1 VPRRDAVLHTI
12 PSPRTSIALVAAACL
27 LLVASSLAA
36 WRLEALHPSDIA
48 FYTAYGDLSRS
59 GELPYRDFRIEYP
72 PGALPAI
79 VLPTLLDSPSW
90 PTDGAIET
98 HSLSIR
104 DYAEERSLPI
114 PDSAEARS
122 LPFHDYAESFA
133 LLMLVIWLATI
144 IGMGVCLAGLRA
156 TLPHWALALG
166 IVAVSPLL
174 LGQMII
180 YGHYDPWPAL
190 LTTSAVAAMVY
201 GRRSLAALVLGLG
214 IAAKLY
220 PVVLLPPLVILAW
233 RRGGG
238 RAAASAV
245 AVTLGTTL
253 AAFLPFLVLA
263 PGNTW
268 WALKAQL
275 ARGVQIESTASAL
288 ATAILNATLK
298 ADVEGIHVPVP
309 TLSVT
314 GDPTGINAATLAGTL
329 VEVLAV
335 GSGVVGAAVLILI
348 WARFARSRASGA
360 EVVLASAAAVTAVLA
375 FGRVLSPQYL
385 VWVMPLV
392 LLVGGRRGLA
402 AGVLLVLAAVVTYV
416 WTHSFYDSFAYKQT
430 VAPTLVLLLRNG
442 LLIALVGVLAW
453 PTRVWGPGQ
462 WRSQRVST

>member
-1 VPRRDAVLHTI
+1 VLHTI
-12 PSPRTSIALVAAACL
+12 PSTRTSIALVAAACL

-36 WRLEALHPSDIA
+36 WRLQALDPSDIP
-48 FYTAYGDLSRS
+48 FYTAYGELSRS

-79 VLPTLLDSPSW
+79 LLPTLFDAPSW
-90 PTDGAIET
+90 PTDGAIKPQ
-98 HSLSIR
+98 SLWIR
-104 DYAEERSLPI
+104 DYAEERSIPI
-114 PDSAEARS
+114 GDYKETRS
-122 LPFHDYAESFA
+122 LPIHDYAESFA

-144 IGMGVCLAGLRA
+144 IGMGVCLAGLRT
-156 TLPHWALALG
+156 TLAHWALALG

-190 LTTSAVAAMVY
+190 LTILAVVAMVH
-201 GRRSLAALVLGLG
+201 GRRWLAALVLGLG

-220 PVVLLPPLVILAW
+220 PVVLLPPLVVLAW

-245 AVTLGTTL
+245 AVTLGTAL

-263 PGNTW
+263 PGNIW

-275 ARGVQIESTASAL
+275 TRGVQIESTASAL

-298 ADVEGIHVPVP
+298 ADVEGIHVPIP
-309 TLSVT
+309 SLHRHRDLT
-314 GDPTGINAATLAGTL
+314 GLNAATLSGTL

-335 GSGVVGAAVLILI
+335 GSAVVGAAVLILI
-348 WARFARSRASGA
+348 WARFARSRAAGA
-360 EVVLASAAAVTAVLA
+360 EVVLASAAAVTALLA

-402 AGVLLVLAAVVTYV
+402 AGVLLVLAAVMTHV